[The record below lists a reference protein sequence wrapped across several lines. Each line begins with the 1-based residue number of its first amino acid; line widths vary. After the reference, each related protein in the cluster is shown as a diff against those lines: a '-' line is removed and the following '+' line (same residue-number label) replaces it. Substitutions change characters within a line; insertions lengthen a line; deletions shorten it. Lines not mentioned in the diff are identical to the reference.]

1 MNRFLAA
8 IASLAAVSAG
18 VASLAARQAQPPSFS
33 TATRTVAVYA
43 TVTNPGGRLVTD
55 LARDQFSVDDNGKR
69 QDITQFAND
78 IQPITA
84 VVLLDRSSSMKP
96 NFDLEAQGAEA
107 FVRAMGGDDKLR
119 IGSFSNQ
126 IQIDPVDFSSDKEA
140 LLRILRTNLQEPG
153 PTPLWN
159 AVNMGIDKLLLEKGR
174 RVVVVFTDGVDMP
187 MNFAGRNK
195 SLKDVMKRAEEDDV
209 MIYAIGLA
217 GNNGMP
223 GAGDRRGRSGIG
235 PGAFG
240 GLGGRGLGGYN
251 SRNPELEGPD
261 EGLPKLA
268 TATGGGYFELKTP
281 ATLASTFARVANEL
295 HHQYVIGFTPEKLD
309 GKMHEITVH
318 VAQAELVVRAR
329 KRYLASR

>member
-1 MNRFLAA
+1 M
-8 IASLAAVSAG
+8 
-18 VASLAARQAQPPSFS
+18 
-33 TATRTVAVYA
+33 YA

-55 LARDQFSVDDNGKR
+55 LMRDDFAVADNGKA
-69 QDITQFAND
+69 QTLTTFAND

-84 VVLLDRSSSMKP
+84 IVLLDRSSSMKP

-126 IQIDPVDFSSDKEA
+126 VQIDPPDFSSDKDA
-140 LLRILRTNLQEPG
+140 LLRILRTSLQEPG

-159 AVNMGIDKLLLEKGR
+159 AVNAGIDKLLLEKGR

-187 MNFAGRNK
+187 MNFAGHNK

-223 GAGDRRGRSGIG
+223 GSGDRRAPTGIG

-261 EGLPKLA
+261 EGLPKIA
-268 TATGGGYFELKTP
+268 AATGGGYFELKTP

-295 HHQYVIGFTPEKLD
+295 HHQYVLGFTPEKLD
-309 GKMHEITVH
+309 GKMHEIAVH
-318 VAQAELVVRAR
+318 TSQAELTVRAR